1 MMSFDRRFPERRVL
15 ITGAN
20 SGFGEAMAMLFARRG
35 WRVAVTGRRPDAV
48 HAAAQKVRQAGA
60 KEVLELTIDVAVPEH
75 FAAAAAAVEAS
86 WGGLDVLVNNA
97 GILDSGALRDLTL
110 ERWHRAIEINLFGVI
125 HGCNAFLPMMMRQKS
140 GYVCNMAS
148 SAGLFALPEMANYSV
163 SKAAVIALSETM
175 RAELTPYHIGVTVA
189 CPAAFTSALID
200 NARAV
205 DSHISGASVTLR
217 SLEKDLQAGRHTSES
232 VAAHCLRAMEKA
244 RLYAIAHP
252 EMHAARLFKR
262 VFPEWSY
269 ALTGWMY
276 ANKMWR
282 FKH

>member
-1 MMSFDRRFPERRVL
+1 MTFDQRFPERRVL

-20 SGFGEAMAMLFARRG
+20 SGFGEAISLLFGRRG

-48 HAAAQKVRQAGA
+48 HVAAQKVREAGA
-60 KEVLELTIDVAVPEH
+60 KEVLELTIDVVKPEH
-75 FAAAAAAVEAS
+75 FSAAAAAVEAR

-97 GILDSGALRDLTL
+97 GILDSGVLQEITL
-110 ERWHRAIEINLFGVI
+110 ERWHRAIDINLFGVI

-140 GYVCNMAS
+140 GYVCNVAS
-148 SAGLFALPEMANYSV
+148 SAGLFSLPEMANYSV
-163 SKAAVIALSETM
+163 SKAGVIALSETM
-175 RAELTPYHIGVTVA
+175 RAELTPYRIGVTVA
-189 CPAAFTSALID
+189 CPAAFSSALLD

-205 DSHISGASVTLR
+205 DGAIDDGSATLR
-217 SLEKDLQAGRHTSES
+217 SLAKDVQAERHTSES
-232 VAAHCLRAMEKA
+232 VAAHCLRAMERG

-252 EMHAARLFKR
+252 EMHALRLFKR
-262 VFPEWSY
+262 IFPEWSY
-269 ALTGWMY
+269 ALFGWMY